1 MNPVVSAI
9 SKKVSSVEDSDS
21 YPEVEEDLD
30 EVEDLNGD
38 CIDVGVVDLVGV
50 VELLGVVDLEAV
62 GVVETMEDE
71 DENSEIISRIRVTT
85 KYGITNI
92 TTRILKRRLV
102 VEEVFIVSMFISI

>member
-1 MNPVVSAI
+1 MNPVVSVI
-9 SKKVSSVEDSDS
+9 SKKVLSVEDSDS
-21 YPEVEEDLD
+21 YPEDEEDLD
-30 EVEDLNGD
+30 SDG
-38 CIDVGVVDLVGV
+38 IDGLVGVVDLVGV

-102 VEEVFIVSMFISI
+102 VEEVFIVSTFISI